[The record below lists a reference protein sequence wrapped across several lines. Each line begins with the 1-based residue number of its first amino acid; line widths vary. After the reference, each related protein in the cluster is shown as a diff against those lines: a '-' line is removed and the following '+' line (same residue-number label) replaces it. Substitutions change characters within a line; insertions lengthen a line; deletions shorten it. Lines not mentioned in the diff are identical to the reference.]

1 MIYKML
7 MNKIETGSIVLLR
20 FPFADGIG
28 FKRRPALALKDCEDG
43 DILVCRITSK
53 IYNSKYDIYL
63 NDWLK
68 FGLKLPSVVRIH
80 KMATLE
86 MDMIETIM
94 GQIDDVILSEIKE
107 IYKSIIE

>member
-1 MIYKML
+1 
-7 MNKIETGSIVLLR
+7 MNKIETGSIVLLK
-20 FPFADGIG
+20 FPFTDGIG
-28 FKRRPALALKDCEDG
+28 FKRRPALVLKDCEDG
-43 DILVCRITSK
+43 DVLVCRITSK

-63 NDWLK
+63 NDWSK
-68 FGLKLPSVVRIH
+68 VGLKLPSVVRIH

-94 GQIDDVILSEIKE
+94 GQIDDTILSEIKE

>member
-7 MNKIETGSIVLLR
+7 MTKIETGSIVLLR
-20 FPFADGIG
+20 FPFTDSIG
-28 FKRRPALALKDCEDG
+28 FKRRPALVIKDCEDG
-43 DILVCRITSK
+43 DVLVCRITTK

-86 MDMIETIM
+86 MNMIETIM
-94 GQIDDVILSEIKE
+94 GQIDNAILSEVKE

>member
-1 MIYKML
+1 
-7 MNKIETGSIVLLR
+7 MNRIETGSIVLLK
-20 FPFADGIG
+20 FPFTDGIG
-28 FKRRPALALKDCEDG
+28 FKRRPALVLKDCEDG
-43 DILVCRITSK
+43 DVLVCRITSK
-53 IYNSKYDIYL
+53 IYNSKYDVYL

-68 FGLKLPSVVRIH
+68 FNLKLPSVVRVH

-94 GQIDDVILSEIKE
+94 GQVDDTILSEIKE

>member
-1 MIYKML
+1 
-7 MNKIETGSIVLLR
+7 MNKTETGSIVLLK
-20 FPFADGIG
+20 FPFTDGIG
-28 FKRRPALALKDCEDG
+28 FKRRPALVLKDCEDG
-43 DILVCRITSK
+43 DVLVCRITSK

-63 NDWLK
+63 NNWLK

-94 GQIDDVILSEIKE
+94 GQINDTILSEIKE